1 MKYQGHLG
9 RAYGSF
15 SPGQKKIRLESHDE
29 PVFWHELA
37 HAAHHKVKE
46 GVLKPGQDPKQEA
59 VAELTAT
66 VIAGLYG
73 SDWSGNCW
81 HYIQSYSKKPLAL
94 CLSVLSEVEGVL
106 NEILGHDTE
115 RLSTS
120 RALQL

>member
-1 MKYQGHLG
+1 LG

-15 SPGQKKIRLESHDE
+15 SPGQKEIGLESHDE

-46 GVLKPGQDPKQEA
+46 GMLKPGQDPKQEA

-81 HYIQSYSKKPLAL
+81 QYMRSYSQNPLTL
-94 CLSVLSEVEGVL
+94 CLSVLAEVEGVL
-106 NEILGHDTE
+106 NEILGHGTE
-115 RLSTS
+115 RLSIS
-120 RALQL
+120 RAL